1 VFGWFFCLFVLFFL
15 TYWYFVCFAFFVL
28 GLDFSERIKKG
39 ERKKEH
45 EIRQGGRWEGAGE
58 EENDHI
64 FFIKILK
71 QNQFKKL

>member
-1 VFGWFFCLFVLFFL
+1 
-15 TYWYFVCFAFFVL
+15 L